1 MLLLLVDVAVM
12 DLDSGALS
20 VARVIVV
27 LSDNVP
33 VFGNGAS
40 ANEERDN
47 GTVQQSSTHEQ
58 LMHSLAR
65 SYTLANRVRRGVV
78 SRGRKSSRKDEAVL
92 LSCDII
98 GARYSLVCDIYYPCC
113 SFDILLVHCFAGS
126 TSAGR
131 PTAHVDGTPPSL
143 HLQHSSSSSSQPIQ
157 TTTTNEQHGSPPT
170 STGLCQN
177 RRRNMRQVGGGANV
191 QEAGRA

>member
-1 MLLLLVDVAVM
+1 MLH
-12 DLDSGALS
+12 S
-20 VARVIVV
+20 I
-27 LSDNVP
+27 P

-65 SYTLANRVRRGVV
+65 SYTLANRVRRGLVG
-78 SRGRKSSRKDEAVL
+78 RGRKSSRRDEAVL

-131 PTAHVDGTPPSL
+131 PTAHVERYTSIP
-143 HLQHSSSSSSQPIQ
+143 
-157 TTTTNEQHGSPPT
+157 PPT
-170 STGLCQN
+170 AFQQQQQQPTYPNNNKRTAWQPSHQHWTLPKPKKKYAPSG
-177 RRRNMRQVGGGANV
+177 RRSKRPRSRTSLVWRGGTRCVCRLGSCV
-191 QEAGRA
+191 SWSF

>member
-1 MLLLLVDVAVM
+1 MHVLIQLRRKLFRDTQRFTTTTQCRKQCCIRSLCLVM
-12 DLDSGALS
+12 EHQ
-20 VARVIVV
+20 RMR
-27 LSDNVP
+27 
-33 VFGNGAS
+33 
-40 ANEERDN
+40 NETN

-131 PTAHVDGTPPSL
+131 PTAHVERYTSIP
-143 HLQHSSSSSSQPIQ
+143 
-157 TTTTNEQHGSPPT
+157 PPT
-170 STGLCQN
+170 AFQQQL
-177 RRRNMRQVGGGANV
+177 
-191 QEAGRA
+191 

>member
-1 MLLLLVDVAVM
+1 MSSIVDCNVVREVKITMARTEKEIMATTMMLWCVLLLLLVDVAVM
-12 DLDSGALS
+12 DLDPSALS
-20 VARVIVV
+20 VAKVIVV
-27 LSDNVP
+27 LSDNIP

-98 GARYSLVCDIYYPCC
+98 GARYRLKSDTRSRLGL
-113 SFDILLVHCFAGS
+113 LLVQC
-126 TSAGR
+126 T
-131 PTAHVDGTPPSL
+131 VDRGERGNT
-143 HLQHSSSSSSQPIQ
+143 
-157 TTTTNEQHGSPPT
+157 
-170 STGLCQN
+170 
-177 RRRNMRQVGGGANV
+177 
-191 QEAGRA
+191 